1 MTRNI
6 ARSSN
11 GRTPGFGPVCG
22 GSSPPRATNSIE
34 WIRLHFIVLCNPE
47 SFSASNFWKVL
58 SQYSPVPQ
66 IQPLHEQ

>member
-22 GSSPPRATNSIE
+22 GSSPPRATTLKRMA
-34 WIRLHFIVLCNPE
+34 WDA
-47 SFSASNFWKVL
+47 SFCFM
-58 SQYSPVPQ
+58 
-66 IQPLHEQ
+66 

>member
-1 MTRNI
+1 MIRNI

-22 GSSPPRATNSIE
+22 GSSPPRATNSKG
-34 WIRLHFIVLCNPE
+34 RLGMLPFVLCNPE

-66 IQPLHEQ
+66 IQPLHVQ

>member
-22 GSSPPRATNSIE
+22 GSSPPRATTLDGCQG
-34 WIRLHFIVLCNPE
+34 RAHRFM
-47 SFSASNFWKVL
+47 
-58 SQYSPVPQ
+58 
-66 IQPLHEQ
+66 